1 MLVYAGHDVEH
12 LLDTYS
18 LEQLGA
24 HASWVMRYQ
33 VQMLNM
39 LLGPIAGMQG
49 AEWKPHKVDQQA
61 PNRPRD
67 PKHHRNA
74 DYTDP
79 AKKEA
84 ALEAAMS
91 RRFRVKTVPASRGSG
106 GDSGGAPS

>member
-1 MLVYAGHDVEH
+1 MYAGHDVEH

-18 LEQLGA
+18 LEQLGS

-33 VQMLNM
+33 VEMLNM
-39 LLGPIAGMQG
+39 LLGPVAGMTG
-49 AEWKPHKVDQQA
+49 ADWKPHRVNQQA
-61 PNRPRD
+61 ANRPRD

-74 DYTDP
+74 DFTDP

-84 ALEAAMS
+84 ALEVAMA
-91 RRFRVKTVPASRGSG
+91 RRFRVRTKVTSKDGG